1 MSLRLIKR
9 LRYNLTSCEDLRF
22 YKKAGNLREHHLLI
36 SIQPPALEKVGTH
49 PTSITYILGYCK
61 TLVKPNTQSSAS
73 ALTLEW
79 HIGDAHD
86 GVFYELCP
94 EESVDD
100 GCLRLP
106 VHLSF
111 IVQETIGDLAPTN
124 LHSTSEKLQL
134 GISFQ
139 ERVQTGRATPKEW
152 CKGNKIEYISNL
164 WKRFFFVSCTPYNEA
179 CYIWLPLWTTSPM
192 PPMGLTFY

>member
-1 MSLRLIKR
+1 M
-9 LRYNLTSCEDLRF
+9 
-22 YKKAGNLREHHLLI
+22 
-36 SIQPPALEKVGTH
+36 
-49 PTSITYILGYCK
+49 
-61 TLVKPNTQSSAS
+61 QSGAS
-73 ALTLEW
+73 AFPLEW
-79 HIGDAHD
+79 HMGDAHD

-124 LHSTSEKLQL
+124 LHSISEKLQL

-139 ERVQTGRATPKEW
+139 ERVQTRRATPNKEG
-152 CKGNKIEYISNL
+152 CNESKIEYLSKL
-164 WKRFFFVSCTPYNEA
+164 WKRFFFVLC
-179 CYIWLPLWTTSPM
+179 IPL
-192 PPMGLTFY
+192 

>member
-36 SIQPPALEKVGTH
+36 SIQPPVLEKVGIH
-49 PTSITYILGYCK
+49 PTSITSILGYCK
-61 TLVKPNTQSSAS
+61 HLSSQNTQSSAS
-73 ALTLEW
+73 ALPLEW
-79 HIGDAHD
+79 HIGYAHD

-124 LHSTSEKLQL
+124 LHSTSEKQQL
-134 GISFQ
+134 GTYYFPRKGTDW
-139 ERVQTGRATPKEW
+139 ERNP
-152 CKGNKIEYISNL
+152 
-164 WKRFFFVSCTPYNEA
+164 
-179 CYIWLPLWTTSPM
+179 
-192 PPMGLTFY
+192 